1 MAKIGAG
8 HAAAMGRLG
17 LKELTHNIL
26 PAFPQGQHIMEEPGL
41 AGNPT
46 QGEVATMRKGP
57 GEGPEQEAPPLTLAH
72 LKEVAQAR
80 SKENEHNKDR
90 DQQKE
95 QGPELGD

>member
-17 LKELTHNIL
+17 FKELTHNIL
-26 PAFPQGQHIMEEPGL
+26 PAFPQAQHIMEEPGL

-57 GEGPEQEAPPLTLAH
+57 GEGPEQEAPPLTLAQ
-72 LKEVAQAR
+72 LKEVAQAK
-80 SKENEHNKDR
+80 SNENEQQKDR
-90 DQQKE
+90 DQQQE
-95 QGPELGD
+95 QSRELGD